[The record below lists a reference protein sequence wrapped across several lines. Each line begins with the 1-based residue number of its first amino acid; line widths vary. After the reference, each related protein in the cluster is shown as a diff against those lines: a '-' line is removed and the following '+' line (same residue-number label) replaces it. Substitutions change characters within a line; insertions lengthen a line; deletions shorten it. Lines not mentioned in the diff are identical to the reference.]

1 MASSSDDDFGDLDLL
16 LGGEERVGSLEDI
29 SNFTTSN
36 AVLSNANVL
45 TDRLRKWM
53 KKRNLK
59 GNKIKFFKN
68 RKALQHQGIKIFK
81 KMEEW
86 YAHHVLKTQF
96 KRNLGHKQHAEML
109 LLKDPVGVTEPP
121 KDDDICWTKNPIITA
136 TATAGAATRPS
147 TRGTPSVA
155 PAPTTTTTT
164 SIEYTQ
170 TNFLITLKH
179 CQRMVY
185 IHMRSTLL
193 QRFTGK
199 DAKTRLEGFIDD
211 LEKERVDNGDM
222 TEENRF
228 DLNVRVEWTKIKE
241 FVLEKICVMRMGS
254 HHFMTLFTTM
264 RQDDQSV
271 LNWIKE
277 IQTLNN
283 IIGKQNKHWEAIVK
297 EEVVPALAIWITKP
311 EAEVIMAQIHKK
323 NMHTTYTS
331 WETLTR
337 GMSLVDLRQLV
348 QGIETGNWPKKFKR
362 LGKAQ
367 GGTRQ
372 DASHVRCPAS
382 SRSPG

>member
-81 KMEEW
+81 KMEQW
-86 YAHHVLKTQF
+86 YVHHVLKTQF
-96 KRNLGHKQHAEML
+96 KHDLGHKQHAEMIL
-109 LLKDPVGVTEPP
+109 LRDPVGVTEPP
-121 KDDDICWTKNPIITA
+121 KDDDICWTKNPIITTTAAASA
-136 TATAGAATRPS
+136 TARPS

-277 IQTLNN
+277 IQKLDD

-311 EAEVIMAQIHKK
+311 EAEVIMINDPVRRHSAA
-323 NMHTTYTS
+323 
-331 WETLTR
+331 
-337 GMSLVDLRQLV
+337 SLCAGRAA
-348 QGIETGNWPKKFKR
+348 T
-362 LGKAQ
+362 
-367 GGTRQ
+367 
-372 DASHVRCPAS
+372 
-382 SRSPG
+382 